1 MKIWENIEKHGVLP
15 VPVHGNQGILR
26 SLMSFILLHHCTGDL
41 DDGESLRA
49 LIISMEELFGMHI
62 VAALLVF
69 VKNSDVIPL

>member
-1 MKIWENIEKHGVLP
+1 MGKYRKTWCPTRTRTWKSGYLKVSHVF
-15 VPVHGNQGILR
+15 
-26 SLMSFILLHHCTGDL
+26 FILLHHCTGDL